1 MTRSHDRVTRPSSTG
16 DSKRVETAGDDGA
29 EPLTAVT
36 ICETARVSAGPRTV
50 GTAVEARVVASP
62 EGPDGKVSGEVYVG
76 GFT

>member
-16 DSKRVETAGDDGA
+16 DNKRVETAGDDGA

-36 ICETARVSAGPRTV
+36 ICETARVSAGSITV
-50 GTAVEARVVASP
+50 GTGVEVSVVTL
-62 EGPDGKVSGEVYVG
+62 PDGKVPGDVYVG